1 MATLKVAESWF
12 KMDKKKMLE
21 ELKLMKESQRMAIA
35 VATAINDFKM
45 EELDNAILIGKNEYA
60 VQVEVPL
67 SEERSLNTYVKVK
80 FSCMNFNPNKK
91 GESDPFV
98 MNSQYLEE
106 VALKQKEAETKAKA
120 KEDKLKKIGK
130 SKKVEVVEEVVEE
143 IAEEVLEEVAETV
156 DEIMETL

>member
-35 VATAINDFKM
+35 VKMAIDEFRM
-45 EELDNAILIGKNEYA
+45 EDLDNVIMIGKNEYA
-60 VQVEVPL
+60 LQVEVPVN
-67 SEERSLNTYVKVK
+67 ENETLNTYVKVK

-106 VALKQKEAETKAKA
+106 VALKQKEAEAKAKI

-130 SKKVEVVEEVVEE
+130 SKKKEVVVVEETV
-143 IAEEVLEEVAETV
+143 EEVLEEVAETV